1 MSQNIELLLLGLGLN
16 HYNILKNIS
25 GRAKAKVF
33 ADSNELVNTRMLCDR
48 IQVSLES
55 EPDKLFNMLMDL
67 GSGKT
72 TPQVIVPATD
82 EEVLFLDRHR
92 SRLEKYYVL
101 CLPRPDV
108 LKVASDK
115 FLLQNELQSH
125 GLIYPRSVQISRQPG
140 SGEDLPDF
148 SYPCLLKPVFSNEW
162 KTRQA
167 EGLVGANKVVLINN
181 EDDLVREYTRISP
194 ISRQVIVQEI
204 IEQRDLENYSFCS
217 YSDRNG
223 NILHGFVTQKLIQY
237 PDRFGTAVLCRVVKN
252 QRIFEYG
259 SRVINALKYDGI
271 AETEIMVEA
280 GTDDLYV
287 IEINPRHW
295 MQHRLSTRLGMNYTL
310 LDIYYR
316 LGMQDKVDEMLSRHS
331 NNNPAI
337 WIDDVGYMI
346 FALKNMLHPGK
357 YFFKEVISSQ
367 REYSLF
373 SVKDWRPFWYTL
385 KSKLKRI

>member
-1 MSQNIELLLLGLGLN
+1 MAL
-16 HYNILKNIS
+16 
-25 GRAKAKVF
+25 
-33 ADSNELVNTRMLCDR
+33 TRIPV
-48 IQVSLES
+48 IQYQLSLEKD
-55 EPDKLFNMLMDL
+55 EGEVLAKLLKL
-67 GSGKT
+67 GEDSAATK
-72 TPQVIVPATD
+72 VLVPATD

-92 SRLEKYYVL
+92 SRLEREYVL
-101 CLPRPDV
+101 CLPRSDV
-108 LKVASDK
+108 LKVVVDK
-115 FLLQNELQSH
+115 FQLQDELHSH
-125 GLIYPRSVQISRQPG
+125 GLSYPQSVLVSRPPG
-140 SGEDLPDF
+140 PDSNLADF
-148 SYPCLLKPVFSNEW
+148 CHPCLLKPVFSNEW
-162 KTRQA
+162 KTGQA

-181 EDDLVREYTRISP
+181 KDDLVREYTRISP
-194 ISRQVIVQEI
+194 ISRQVILQKI
-204 IEQRDLENYSFCS
+204 IQQKDLENYSFCS

-223 NILHGFVTQKLIQY
+223 KILHGFVTQKLIQY
-237 PDRFGTAVLCRVVKN
+237 PDRFGTAVLCRTVENK
-252 QRIFEYG
+252 RIFEYG

-271 AETEIMVEA
+271 AETEIIVEA
-280 GTDDLYV
+280 GTDDLFV

-331 NNNPAI
+331 KNSPAI

-373 SVKDWRPFWYTL
+373 SVDDWRPFWHTL
-385 KSKLKRI
+385 KSKFKRI